1 MKPNFDT
8 DEKDFM
14 REFDS
19 SLAEVRAKAGPC
31 PHPDLLMAA
40 GAGVQFENRDHVLK
54 HLNVCSVCQQLV
66 RDLSDYEFPGVTK
79 EEDRRIRARWETE
92 GAARRPIKRLWAWP
106 PIAIGA
112 AAAAAVIAIALFL
125 TARQTAPPRP
135 VESAQVNKDSIAPP
149 PAPPQRPRTAFIMSK
164 AAIKVPA
171 AAVLN
176 FRSGAE
182 DSKTFLNEFATAL
195 APYRNDEYVEAA
207 RRLETLST
215 KYRESAEV
223 YFYLGVSRLFID
235 RNDEALASLET
246 ARRFADETLR
256 DDISWYLAL
265 ALDRVRR
272 DADARR
278 EVDGL
283 CSHAGNYQKT
293 ACAALEEL
301 R

>member
-1 MKPNFDT
+1 MKPNFDM

-40 GAGVQFENRDHVLK
+40 GAGVQFESRDHVLQ

-66 RDLSDYEFPGVTK
+66 RDLSDYEFPGVTN
-79 EEDRRIRARWETE
+79 EEDRRIRARWEDS
-92 GAARRPIKRLWAWP
+92 ARRPIKRLWAWA

-112 AAAAAVIAIALFL
+112 AAAVIIAIALFL
-125 TARQTAPPRP
+125 KVPQTTPPRP
-135 VESAQVNKDSIAPP
+135 VENAQNTKDSNAQS
-149 PAPPQRPRTAFIMSK
+149 AAASQKSRTVFVLSK

-176 FRSGAE
+176 FRSGVE
-182 DSKTFLNEFATAL
+182 GGKTFLNEFAEAL
-195 APYRNDEYVEAA
+195 APYRNDDYPEAA
-207 RRLETLST
+207 RRLEILST

-235 RNDEALASLET
+235 RNAEALVSLET

-256 DDISWYLAL
+256 DDVSWYLAL

-272 DADARR
+272 AADARR
-278 EVDGL
+278 EVDSL
-283 CSHAGNYQKT
+283 CSHAGSYQKA
-293 ACAALEEL
+293 ACAALGEL
-301 R
+301 RSQ